1 MLARRKLILG
11 DGAAAFQAPGHAA
24 ARALCYIQNVPV
36 KKSKRISVTS
46 AAGKYAILCGP
57 RALRTAVREISRL
70 GKFSS
75 VHIVSSPKVWR
86 AAGKLLPA
94 RFDSSGR
101 ATIHLFH
108 DAERAKTLQSVE
120 KIVRSLSRAGADR
133 HALLVALGGGM
144 VGDVAGFAAA
154 AYLRGI
160 SLVHVPTTLLAQVDS
175 AIGGKTGV
183 NLPEGKNLVGAF
195 YSPRLVLSDPQAL
208 RSLPDREFRGGIAE
222 VIKYGVISDA
232 KLFSFLEANIERVLR
247 RDSAALAYI
256 IPRCAEIKARV
267 VSEDEHESGLREILN
282 FGHTFGHALESV
294 TKYRV
299 FQHGE
304 AVAWGM
310 MAAALLGYVAGITP
324 ERDATRIISL
334 VRRMGSLPGWPRTG
348 VSSLISAMR
357 SDKKTRGGKIR
368 FVLTPGIGSAKSYDD
383 VSLKLV
389 EGVLRFGP
397 GLLGH
402 ARIKL

>member
-1 MLARRKLILG
+1 MVARRKLIP
-11 DGAAAFQAPGHAA
+11 GAAAEGSPCAAHAA
-24 ARALCYIQNVPV
+24 ARGLCYIQNTPV
-36 KKSKRISVTS
+36 KKRKRISVTS
-46 AAGKYAILCGP
+46 AAGKYAIVCGP
-57 RALRTAVREISRL
+57 GALRCAAREISRL

-86 AAGKLLPA
+86 AVGRLLPG
-94 RFDSSGR
+94 RFDSFGR
-101 ATIHLFH
+101 PTIHLFN
-108 DAERAKTLQSVE
+108 DAERAKTLESVE
-120 KIVRSLSRAGADR
+120 AIARSLSRAGADR
-133 HALLVALGGGM
+133 QAVLIAVGGGM

-154 AYLRGI
+154 TYLRGI

-195 YSPRLVLSDPQAL
+195 YSPRLVLSDPRTL
-208 RSLPDREFRGGIAE
+208 HTLPDREFRGGIAE

-232 KLFSFLEANIERVLR
+232 RLFAFLEANMERVLR
-247 RDSAALAYI
+247 RDPAALAYI

-267 VSEDEHESGLREILN
+267 VSHDEHESGLREILN

-294 TKYRV
+294 TQYRV

-310 MAAALLGYVAGITP
+310 MAAALLGYVAGTTP

-334 VRRMGSLPGWPRTG
+334 VRRMGALPAWPKTG
-348 VSSLISAMR
+348 VGKLVSAMR

-368 FVLTPGIGSAKSYDD
+368 FVLSPRIGLAKSYSD
-383 VSLKLV
+383 VSLRLL
-389 EGVLRFGP
+389 EGLLRFGP
-397 GLLGH
+397 GLLGSLK
-402 ARIKL
+402 RTS

>member
-1 MLARRKLILG
+1 M
-11 DGAAAFQAPGHAA
+11 
-24 ARALCYIQNVPV
+24 

-46 AAGKYAILCGP
+46 AAGKYAIVCGP
-57 RALRTAVREISRL
+57 GVLRGAVSEISQL

-75 VHIVSSPKVWR
+75 VHIVSSPRVWR
-86 AAGKLLPA
+86 AVGKLLPA
-94 RFDSSGR
+94 RFDSFGR

-108 DAERAKTLQSVE
+108 DAEQAKTLESVE
-120 KIVRSLSRAGADR
+120 TIARSLSHAGADR
-133 HALLVALGGGM
+133 QALLMAVGGGM
-144 VGDVAGFAAA
+144 VGDVAGFVAAT
-154 AYLRGI
+154 YLRGI

-195 YSPRLVLSDPQAL
+195 YSPRLVLSDPLTL
-208 RSLPDREFRGGIAE
+208 RSLPNREFRGGIAE

-232 KLFSFLEANIERVLR
+232 KLFAFLEGNIERVLR
-247 RDSAALAYI
+247 RDASALSYI
-256 IPRCAEIKARV
+256 IPRCSEIKARV
-267 VSEDEHESGLREILN
+267 VSSDEHESGLREILN

-310 MAAALLGYVAGITP
+310 MAAALLGYVAETTP

-334 VRRMGSLPGWPRTG
+334 VRRMGSLPAWPETEVG
-348 VSSLISAMR
+348 KLVFGMR

-368 FVLTPGIGSAKSYDD
+368 FVLTPRVGLAKSYDD
-383 VSLKLV
+383 VSLKLL

-397 GLLGH
+397 GLLGSS
-402 ARIKL
+402 RRDS

>member
-1 MLARRKLILG
+1 M
-11 DGAAAFQAPGHAA
+11 
-24 ARALCYIQNVPV
+24 

-57 RALRTAVREISRL
+57 RVLGAAVHEISRL

-75 VHIVSSPKVWR
+75 VHIVSAPKVWR

-94 RFDSSGR
+94 RFDSSGA
-101 ATIHLFH
+101 ATIHLFQ
-108 DAERAKTLQSVE
+108 DAERAKTLPSVE
-120 KIVRSLSRAGADR
+120 QIARSLSRAGADR
-133 HALLVALGGGM
+133 HAVLVAVGGGM

-154 AYLRGI
+154 TYLRGI

-195 YSPRLVLSDPQAL
+195 YSPRLVLSDPETL
-208 RSLPDREFRGGIAE
+208 RTLPDREFRGGIAE

-232 KLFSFLEANIERVLR
+232 KLFAFLEANMERVVR
-247 RDSAALAYI
+247 RDPAALAYV

-267 VSEDEHESGLREILN
+267 VSKDEHESGLREILN

-324 ERDATRIISL
+324 EHDATRIISL
-334 VRRMGSLPGWPRTG
+334 VRRMGALPGWPKTS
-348 VSSLISAMR
+348 VDKLVSAMR

-368 FVLTPGIGSAKSYDD
+368 FVLTPGIGSAKSYDH

-389 EGVLRFGP
+389 EAVLRFGP
-397 GLLGH
+397 SLLTGLPE
-402 ARIKL
+402 